1 MPIRKLATPTA
12 YSPEQI
18 TVLISAH
25 KAACTALGVEPADSM
40 YAEAV
45 ALKILEY
52 AAKGEFDLDR
62 LRDHA
67 VTALRPSG
75 N

>member
-1 MPIRKLATPTA
+1 MPIRKLAMPSA

-18 TVLISAH
+18 TILISAH
-25 KAACTALGVEPADSM
+25 KAACTVLGVEPADSV

-52 AAKGEFDLDR
+52 AAKGEFDPDSLCDY
-62 LRDHA
+62 A
-67 VTALRPSG
+67 VRALRTPG